1 MWRVDRRLAGIG
13 LAAVVAVAQPTR
25 ADPEMPVFRVEMRDG
40 IILPNRITVPA
51 DTRFKIEIHNTGT
64 SPVEFESTALKR
76 EKAVAAGDVVALV
89 FRSVS
94 AGEYDIADDFH
105 PDAKAVLVA
114 K

>member
-1 MWRVDRRLAGIG
+1 
-13 LAAVVAVAQPTR
+13 
-25 ADPEMPVFRVEMRDG
+25 MPVFKVEMKDG
-40 IILPNRITVPA
+40 SIVPA
-51 DTRFKIEIHNTGT
+51 RIEVPAETRFKIEIHNTGT
-64 SPVEFESTALKR
+64 TPVEFESTALKR

-94 AGEYDIADDFH
+94 AGEYDIFDDFH